1 MVLIRDFC
9 FQKDYITLA
18 QVIMMLYVEPDFYGE
33 FQCLADK
40 CAHSCCLGWEID
52 IDEETAAL
60 YEGLPGELGEELRQ
74 KMCREP
80 EPHFCLTEEERC
92 PFLNEKGLCR
102 LILGFGE
109 DVLCDICREHPRFY
123 NAFPERQE
131 AGLGLCCEE
140 AARLLLTGDGPLE
153 LVYVQDEAGEGR
165 VPELIAL
172 RGRMFEIL
180 SDLSLPMEERIC
192 RCCQGMGMEPPDFDA
207 AFWRDFFL
215 GLERMDEEW
224 SLALLTVGTE
234 IPPLPGDAKHTRLLQ
249 YMLYRHFA
257 AAEDAAQAG
266 LIWQFCVLSLRLLW
280 AMEQSGA
287 ELRELVRLWSAEI
300 EYSDENIGK
309 IVERIKS
316 LHFPKEQ
323 I

>member
-1 MVLIRDFC
+1 M
-9 FQKDYITLA
+9 TL
-18 QVIMMLYVEPDFYGE
+18 VIMMLYVEPDFYGK
-33 FQCLADK
+33 FQCIADK

-52 IDEETAAL
+52 IDGDTAAL

-80 EPHFCLTEEERC
+80 EPRFCLTEEERC

-123 NAFPERQE
+123 NDFPQRQE

-140 AARLLLTGDGPLE
+140 AARLLLAGEDPLK
-153 LVYVQDEAGEGR
+153 LVFVQDETGEGEE
-165 VPELIAL
+165 PERIAL
-172 RGRMFEIL
+172 RGKLFAVL
-180 SDLSLPMEERIC
+180 SDFGLPMEERIR
-192 RCCQGMGMEPPDFDA
+192 RCCRMMDLEPIPFDA
-207 AFWRDFFL
+207 VYWRDFFL

-224 SLALLTVGTE
+224 TAALLTVRTDE
-234 IPPLPGDAKHTRLLQ
+234 LPLPGDAKHNRLLQ

-257 AAEDAAQAG
+257 SAEEEAQAG
-266 LIWQFCVLSLRLLW
+266 LILQFCLLSLRLLW

-287 ELRELVRLWSAEI
+287 KLQELVRLWSAEI
-300 EYSDENIGK
+300 EYSDENIGA

-316 LHFPKEQ
+316 LHLPKEQ

>member
-1 MVLIRDFC
+1 
-9 FQKDYITLA
+9 
-18 QVIMMLYVEPDFYGE
+18 MMLYVKPDFYGK
-33 FQCLADK
+33 FQCVADK
-40 CAHSCCLGWEID
+40 CVHSCCLGWEID

-60 YEGLPGELGEELRQ
+60 YEGLQGELGEELRQ

-80 EPHFCLTEEERC
+80 EPHFCLTVEERC

-123 NAFPERQE
+123 NDFPQRQE

-140 AARLLLTGDGPLE
+140 ATRLLLAGDGSLE
-153 LVYVQDEAGEGR
+153 LVYDRDETGEEEE
-165 VPELIAL
+165 PELIAL
-172 RGRMFEIL
+172 RGRLFEIL
-180 SDLSLPMEERIC
+180 GNFSLPMEERMT
-192 RCCQGMGMEPPDFDA
+192 RCCLMTDTEMPDVDA
-207 AFWRDFFL
+207 GNWRDFFL
-215 GLERMDEEW
+215 GLERMDESW
-224 SLALLTVGTE
+224 TAALLTVGPE

-249 YMLYRHFA
+249 YMLYRQFA
-257 AAEDAAQAG
+257 SAEDEAQAG
-266 LIWQFCVLSLRLLW
+266 LILQFCVLSLRLLW

-287 ELRELVRLWSAEI
+287 ELQELVRLWSAEI
-300 EYSDENIGK
+300 EYSDENIVK

-316 LHFPKEQ
+316 LLFPKEQ